1 MKDAPNYWDYLGL
14 DQLLSLQG
22 GLEGDEGQLLAD
34 ELHFIVVHQT
44 YELWFKLLLRCLRLG
59 RDALGAAYVEEETI
73 PTVVHHLRR
82 VTAILRLAVHQMEV
96 METLTPQGFL
106 DFRDKLVPASGF
118 QSFQMRELEILL
130 GLEDAER
137 IHYGNVDPVR
147 HIHES
152 ANDSPAGRLARSRLT
167 AVRQE
172 RTFLACLDEW
182 LFRTPIQ
189 GSSPGDADDDEV
201 VRQFVADYLLRID
214 AAQQASHERLRET
227 LEVKDPDAM
236 LRKFDEIR
244 AAAHQ
249 FLHATDVPEPDR
261 RRRRR
266 IRAAVLFI
274 ESYRDLPLLSWPRLL
289 LDLVV
294 EAEEGLVL
302 FRHRHARMVERT
314 IGRRV
319 GTGGSGGVDYLDQT
333 GRYRVFRDLWA
344 ARTVLLPRSRVP
356 ALRSPEQYGFRT
368 EHHRS

>member
-14 DQLLSLQG
+14 DRLLTLQG
-22 GLEGDEGQLLAD
+22 GLEGDEASLLPD

-44 YELWFKLLLRCLRLG
+44 YELWFKLLLRSVRMG
-59 RDALGAAYVEEETI
+59 RDALGASYVEEETI

-147 HIHES
+147 HIRET
-152 ANDSPAGRLARSRLT
+152 AGNSPAGVLARGRLD
-167 AVRQE
+167 AVRTE
-172 RTFLACLDEW
+172 RTFLACLDDW

-189 GSSPGDADDDEV
+189 GSSPGDPGDEEAV
-201 VRQFVADYLLRID
+201 ATFVTEYLARMD
-214 AAQQASHERLRET
+214 EAQRASHERLQQT
-227 LEVKDPDAM
+227 LDVKDPAAM
-236 LRKFDEIR
+236 SQRFEEIR
-244 AAAHQ
+244 ASSRS
-249 FLHATDVPEPDR
+249 FLEASDVAPEHR
-261 RRRRR
+261 VRRRR

-289 LDLVV
+289 IDLVV

-302 FRHRHARMVERT
+302 FRHRHVRMVERT

-319 GTGGSGGVDYLDQT
+319 GTGGSGGVDYLEQT

-344 ARTVLLPRSRVP
+344 VRTVLLPRSRVP
-356 ALRSPEQYGFRT
+356 ALRAAELYGFR
-368 EHHRS
+368 HP

>member
-14 DQLLSLQG
+14 DRLLTLQG
-22 GLEGDEGQLLAD
+22 GLEGDESGMLAD

-44 YELWFKLLLRCLRLG
+44 YELWFKLLLRCLRIG
-59 RDALGAAYVEEETI
+59 RDALGASYVEEETI

-82 VTAILRLAVHQMEV
+82 VTSILRLAVHQMEV

-118 QSFQMRELEILL
+118 QSFQMRELEVLL
-130 GLEDAER
+130 GIEDAER

-147 HIHES
+147 HIEDS
-152 ANDSPAGRLARSRLT
+152 ANDSPAGRLAKSRLA
-167 AVRQE
+167 AVRRE
-172 RTFLACLDEW
+172 RTFLSCLDDW
-182 LFRTPIQ
+182 LYRTPIQ
-189 GSSPGDADDDEV
+189 GSSPGSEGDDAV
-201 VRQFVADYLLRID
+201 VVGFVEQYLSGID
-214 AAQQASHERLRET
+214 AAQQASYQRLRDT

-236 LRKFDEIR
+236 LRRFEEIR
-244 AAAHQ
+244 RASRE
-249 FLHATDVPEPDR
+249 FLHAEDVPVAQQA
-261 RRRRR
+261 RRRR
-266 IRAAVLFI
+266 IRAAALFI

-333 GRYRVFRDLWA
+333 GKYRVFRDLWA
-344 ARTVLLPRSRVP
+344 VRTVLLPRSRVP
-356 ALRSPEQYGFRT
+356 ALRAAELYGFR
-368 EHHRS
+368 HP

>member
-14 DQLLSLQG
+14 DRLLTLQG
-22 GLEGDEGQLLAD
+22 GLEGDESQLLAD

-44 YELWFKLLLRCLRLG
+44 YELWFKLLLRSVRLG
-59 RDALGAAYVEEETI
+59 RDALGASYVEEETI

-130 GLEDAER
+130 GLEEADR

-147 HIHES
+147 HIHE
-152 ANDSPAGRLARSRLT
+152 AAGDTPAGRLARARLT
-167 AVRQE
+167 AARLE
-172 RTFLACLDEW
+172 RTFLTCLDEW
-182 LFRTPIQ
+182 LYRTPIQ
-189 GSSPGDADDDEV
+189 GSSPGDPGDEAAV
-201 VRQFVADYLLRID
+201 EGFVSEYLARMD
-214 AAQQASHERLRET
+214 AAQLVSHERLHQT
-227 LEVKDPDAM
+227 LEVKDPVAM
-236 LRKFDEIR
+236 QKRFDDIR
-244 AAAHQ
+244 ASSHQ
-249 FLHATDVPEPDR
+249 FLQATDIAEPDR
-261 RRRRR
+261 QRRRR

-289 LDLVV
+289 IDLVV

-333 GRYRVFRDLWA
+333 VRYRVFRDLWA
-344 ARTVLLPRSRVP
+344 VRTVLLPRSQVP
-356 ALRSPEQYGFRT
+356 ALRSPAFYGFST
-368 EHHRS
+368 AQPT